1 MPPLGIIILPVFRE
15 AKDFKVIK
23 ILRTYDGIINQLVIF
38 RKKIFQIYPYH
49 CFRKILQ

>member
-23 ILRTYDGIINQLVIF
+23 ILRTYDGIINFQK
-38 RKKIFQIYPYH
+38 RIFQIYPYH
-49 CFRKILQ
+49 YFRKYYNESV